1 VWVQMLH
8 TSGSGG
14 KKKKVPYTLEAFVVG
29 LLLLARS
36 RGLHERDGDADDAP
50 CPVEALSML
59 PLFHNAGIF
68 RNLAVLLVRL
78 APNPTTS
85 LVVIA
90 LSVAV
95 CVAAHDERSYHA
107 ECSGRRAMFGFARVG
122 QVGGRLVLAG
132 KLNPPLAC
140 QLLQQRRITYL
151 VGSPTMLQTV
161 LSAAVV
167 MRLPK
172 RLVRSHPRGG
182 VRAQ

>member
-1 VWVQMLH
+1 MLH

-29 LLLLARS
+29 LLLLAKS

-68 RNLAVLLVRL
+68 RNLAALLVR
-78 APNPTTS
+78 PVHNIPWGCCS
-85 LVVIA
+85 R

-95 CVAAHDERSYHA
+95 RVAAHDELSYHA
-107 ECSGRRAMFGFARVG
+107 KCSGLRAMFVLARVG
-122 QVGGRLVLAG
+122 QVGGRVVLAG

-140 QLLQQRRITYL
+140 QLLQQRRVTYL
-151 VGSPTMLQTV
+151 VGSPTMLQTI
-161 LSAAVV
+161 LSAAAA

-172 RLVRSHPRGG
+172 RLVRGHYRG
-182 VRAQ
+182 RC